1 MVVIPTAD
9 RPGSEETPT
18 PGPVLFARYAYPP
31 NALGLCGPADATAL
45 LQSSLADAD
54 RELRE
59 LARGFEG
66 AYPYLR
72 LIGESNKIADPLDRR
87 VVEGY
92 WLGNRL
98 IDAVPVRALHRDL
111 GDRFRDRMSANAW
124 GWLEATLSGG
134 ARPNHAFHVLEIYPR
149 AGLMR
154 SGQINAVLETMDS
167 CRIRWG
173 RVIEVGSESLIVAS
187 RHLEMIDG
195 RLGLGAER
203 TESVSAWRG
212 AHGLLD
218 GATAGDQVSIHW
230 AWACDRLSAGQL
242 SSLAAWTAA
251 ALENA
256 NRTV

>member
-1 MVVIPTAD
+1 MTTAIGQQASTD
-9 RPGSEETPT
+9 ATPAS
-18 PGPVLFARYAYPP
+18 GPVLFARYAYPP
-31 NALGLCGPADATAL
+31 NSLGLCGPDDAAAL
-45 LQSSLADAD
+45 LQGSLAEAD
-54 RELRE
+54 PELRE

-72 LIGESNKIADPLDRR
+72 LISESNEIGDPLDGR

-92 WLGNRL
+92 WIGNGLTDR
-98 IDAVPVRALHRDL
+98 VPLRALHRDL

-154 SGQINAVLETMDS
+154 SGQLDAVLETMDS

-173 RVIEVGSESLIVAS
+173 RVLEVDGDQLVVAA
-187 RHLEMIDG
+187 RHLELADG
-195 RLGLGAER
+195 HLRLGPER

-218 GATAGDQVSIHW
+218 GVQVGDHVSLHW
-230 AWACDRLSAGQL
+230 AWACDRLAARQL
-242 SSLAAWTAA
+242 ASLVAWTNA
-251 ALENA
+251 ALESA
-256 NRTV
+256 NRTI

>member
-1 MVVIPTAD
+1 MTTAIGQQASTD
-9 RPGSEETPT
+9 GSP
-18 PGPVLFARYAYPP
+18 PSGPVLFARYAYPP
-31 NALGLCGPADATAL
+31 NSLGLCGPDDATAL
-45 LQSSLADAD
+45 LQGSLAAAEP
-54 RELRE
+54 ELRE

-72 LIGESNKIADPLDRR
+72 LISESNGIADPLDGR

-92 WLGNRL
+92 WIGNGLTDR
-98 IDAVPVRALHRDL
+98 VPARSLHRDL

-154 SGQINAVLETMDS
+154 SGQVSAVLETMDS

-173 RVIEVGSESLIVAS
+173 RLIEVGSESLVVAS

-195 RLGLGAER
+195 RLALGAER

-212 AHGLLD
+212 VHGPLD
-218 GATAGDQVSIHW
+218 GVTAGESVSIHW